1 MVSDQRGEETAN
13 VQYIMSNSLDTFPAT
28 LYTLLTADPP
38 FATSR
43 PLSPDALL
51 MPRPKTIG
59 PSKPV
64 HAGTPAKGRIKLLI
78 RGQGCGI
85 ISASCGDVFFHK
97 TEVQGKFWDL
107 KVGDRVVFELLDDS
121 ISGPR
126 AQHVQAARSRK
137 AR

>member
-1 MVSDQRGEETAN
+1 VTA
-13 VQYIMSNSLDTFPAT
+13 VLS
-28 LYTLLTADPP
+28 

-43 PLSPDALL
+43 PLSPDTPL
-51 MPRPKTIG
+51 MPRPKSIG

-85 ISASCGDVFFHK
+85 ISASRGDVFFHK